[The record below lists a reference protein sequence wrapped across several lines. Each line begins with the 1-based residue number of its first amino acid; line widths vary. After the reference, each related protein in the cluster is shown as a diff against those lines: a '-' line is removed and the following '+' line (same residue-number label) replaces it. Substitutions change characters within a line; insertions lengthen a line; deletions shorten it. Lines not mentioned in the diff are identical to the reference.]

1 MRDLFCKIKHMN
13 YLFKLCL
20 VGDSGTGK
28 TTFIESLIKNFYYES
43 KEKTVAI
50 DLLTYMIDDIKFQVW
65 DTSGNIM
72 FFSIVRSYFKDA
84 SGILLFFSDKKS
96 FDSIDYWVEEIRKI
110 NQKCKL
116 ILIQSMCDFDLEYI
130 VEDEVRLKCDK
141 YFIDKF
147 IKIDSKYM
155 KNIGSVLPEM
165 AKLLVHKRAVS
176 FNNTTDYIKLEGDG
190 EDEGKSFCNKC
201 IVL

>member
-1 MRDLFCKIKHMN
+1 MN
-13 YLFKLCL
+13 YLFKVCL

-28 TTFIESLIKNFYYES
+28 TTFIESLVKNFYYES
-43 KEKTVAI
+43 KEQTVAI
-50 DLLTYMIDDIKFQVW
+50 DLLTYIIDDIKFQVW

-72 FFSIVRSYFKDA
+72 FLGIVRSYFKDA

-96 FDSIDYWVEEIRKI
+96 FDNLEYWIGEIRKI

-116 ILIQSMCDFDLEYI
+116 IMIQSMSDSNIEYI
-130 VEDEVRLKCDK
+130 GEDEVRLKCDK
-141 YFIDKF
+141 YVVDKF
-147 IKIDSKYM
+147 IRIDSKYM
-155 KNIGSVLPEM
+155 KNIEIVLPEM

-176 FNNTTDYIKLEGDG
+176 YNNTTDYIKLEGDG

>member
-1 MRDLFCKIKHMN
+1 MN
-13 YLFKLCL
+13 YLFKVCL

-43 KEKTVAI
+43 KEQTVAI
-50 DLLTYMIDDIKFQVW
+50 DLLTYIVDDIKFQVW

-72 FFSIVRSYFKDA
+72 FLGIVRSYFKDA

-96 FDSIDYWVEEIRKI
+96 FDNLEYWIGEIRKI

-116 ILIQSMCDFDLEYI
+116 IMIQSMSDSNIEYI
-130 VEDEVRLKCDK
+130 GEDEVRLKCDK
-141 YFIDKF
+141 YVVDKF
-147 IKIDSKYM
+147 IRIDSKYM
-155 KNIGSVLPEM
+155 KNIEIVLPEM

-176 FNNTTDYIKLEGDG
+176 YNNTTDYIKLEGDG
-190 EDEGKSFCNKC
+190 DDKSFCNKC
-201 IVL
+201 SIL

>member
-1 MRDLFCKIKHMN
+1 MN
-13 YLFKLCL
+13 YLFRICL

-43 KEKTVAI
+43 KEKTIAI

-72 FFSIVRSYFKDA
+72 FLGIVRSYFKDA

-96 FDSIDYWVEEIRKI
+96 FDNIDYWIDEIRKI

-116 ILIQSMCDFDLEYI
+116 ILIQSMCDSSIEYI
-130 VEDEVRLKCDK
+130 GEDEVRLKCDK
-141 YFIDKF
+141 NRIDKF
-147 IKIDSKYM
+147 IQIDSKYM
-155 KNIGSVLPEM
+155 KNIETVLPEM

-176 FNNTTDYIKLEGDG
+176 FNNTTDYIKMEGEG
-190 EDEGKSFCNKC
+190 EEGGKSMCDKC

>member
-1 MRDLFCKIKHMN
+1 MN
-13 YLFKLCL
+13 YLFKICL

-43 KEKTVAI
+43 KEKTIAI
-50 DLLTYMIDDIKFQVW
+50 DLLTYMVDDIKFQVW

-72 FFSIVRSYFKDA
+72 FIGIVRSYFKDA

-96 FDSIDYWVEEIRKI
+96 FDNIDYWVEEIRKI

-116 ILIQSMCDFDLEYI
+116 VLIQSMCVFDLEYI
-130 VEDEVRLKCDK
+130 GEDDVRLKCDK
-141 YFIDKF
+141 NRIDKF
-147 IKIDSKYM
+147 IRIDSKYM

-176 FNNTTDYIKLEGDG
+176 FNNTTDYIKLEG
-190 EDEGKSFCNKC
+190 EEEEEGKSLCDKC
-201 IVL
+201 SVL

>member
-1 MRDLFCKIKHMN
+1 MN
-13 YLFKLCL
+13 YLFKVCL

-43 KEKTVAI
+43 KENTVAI

-72 FFSIVRSYFKDA
+72 FLSIVRSYFKDA

-96 FDSIDYWVEEIRKI
+96 FDNIDYWVEEIRKI

-141 YFIDKF
+141 NFVDKF
-147 IKIDSKYM
+147 IRIDSKYM
-155 KNIGSVLPEM
+155 KNIESVLPEM

-176 FNNTTDYIKLEGDG
+176 FNNTTDYIKLEG
-190 EDEGKSFCNKC
+190 EDEGKSFCDKC
-201 IVL
+201 SVL

>member
-1 MRDLFCKIKHMN
+1 MN
-13 YLFKLCL
+13 YLFKICL

-43 KEKTVAI
+43 KEKTIAI
-50 DLLTYMIDDIKFQVW
+50 DLLTYMMDDIKFQVW

-72 FFSIVRSYFKDA
+72 FLGIVRSYFKDA

-96 FDSIDYWVEEIRKI
+96 FDNIDYWVEEIRKI
-110 NQKCKL
+110 NQKCKI
-116 ILIQSMCDFDLEYI
+116 ILIQSMCDSNIEYI
-130 VEDEVRLKCDK
+130 GQDEVHIKCDK
-141 YFIDKF
+141 NRIDKF

-155 KNIGSVLPEM
+155 KNIESVLPEM

-176 FNNTTDYIKLEGDG
+176 YNNTTDYIKLEGDDEG
-190 EDEGKSFCNKC
+190 EDGKSFCDKC
-201 IVL
+201 SVL

>member
-1 MRDLFCKIKHMN
+1 MN
-13 YLFKLCL
+13 YLFKVCL

-43 KEKTVAI
+43 KEKTIAI

-72 FFSIVRSYFKDA
+72 FIGIVRSYFKDA

-96 FDSIDYWVEEIRKI
+96 FYNIDYWVEEIRKI
-110 NQKCKL
+110 NQKCKI
-116 ILIQSMCDFDLEYI
+116 ILIQSMCDSNIEYI
-130 VEDEVRLKCDK
+130 GEDEVRLKCDK

-155 KNIGSVLPEM
+155 KNIGCVLSEM

-190 EDEGKSFCNKC
+190 DDKSFCNKC
-201 IVL
+201 SVL

>member
-1 MRDLFCKIKHMN
+1 MN
-13 YLFKLCL
+13 YLFKICL

-50 DLLTYMIDDIKFQVW
+50 DLLTYMVDDIKFQVW

-72 FFSIVRSYFKDA
+72 FLGIVRSYFKDA

-96 FDSIDYWVEEIRKI
+96 FNNIDYWIDEIRKI

-116 ILIQSMCDFDLEYI
+116 ILIQSMCDSSIEYI
-130 VEDEVRLKCDK
+130 GEDEVRLKCDK
-141 YFIDKF
+141 YFVDKF
-147 IKIDSKYM
+147 IRIDSKYM

-190 EDEGKSFCNKC
+190 DDKSFCNKC
-201 IVL
+201 SVL

>member
-1 MRDLFCKIKHMN
+1 MN
-13 YLFKLCL
+13 YLFKVCL

-43 KEKTVAI
+43 KEKTIAI
-50 DLLTYMIDDIKFQVW
+50 DLLTYIIDDIKFQVW

-72 FFSIVRSYFKDA
+72 FIGIVRSYFKDA

-96 FDSIDYWVEEIRKI
+96 FDNIDYWIDEIRKI

-116 ILIQSMCDFDLEYI
+116 ILIQSMCNSSIEYI
-130 VEDEVRLKCDK
+130 GEDEVRLKCDK
-141 YFIDKF
+141 YFVDKF
-147 IKIDSKYM
+147 IRIDSKYM

-165 AKLLVHKRAVS
+165 VKLLVHKRAVS

-190 EDEGKSFCNKC
+190 DDKSFCNKC
-201 IVL
+201 NVL

>member
-1 MRDLFCKIKHMN
+1 MN
-13 YLFKLCL
+13 YLFKVCL

-43 KEKTVAI
+43 NENTVAI
-50 DLLTYMIDDIKFQVW
+50 DLLTYMVDDIKFQVW

-72 FFSIVRSYFKDA
+72 FLGIVRSYFKDA

-110 NQKCKL
+110 NQKCKI
-116 ILIQSMCDFDLEYI
+116 ILIQSMCDSNIEYI
-130 VEDEVRLKCDK
+130 GEDEVRLKCDK
-141 YFIDKF
+141 YFVDKF

-155 KNIGSVLPEM
+155 KNIESVLPEM

-176 FNNTTDYIKLEGDG
+176 FNNTTDYIKLEGD
-190 EDEGKSFCNKC
+190 DEGKSFCDKC
-201 IVL
+201 SVL

>member
-1 MRDLFCKIKHMN
+1 
-13 YLFKLCL
+13 
-20 VGDSGTGK
+20 
-28 TTFIESLIKNFYYES
+28 
-43 KEKTVAI
+43 
-50 DLLTYMIDDIKFQVW
+50 MIDDIKFQVW

-72 FFSIVRSYFKDA
+72 FLGIVRSYFKDA

-96 FDSIDYWVEEIRKI
+96 FDNIDYWIEEIRKI

-116 ILIQSMCDFDLEYI
+116 ILIQSMCDSSIEYI
-130 VEDEVRLKCDK
+130 GEDEVRLKCDK

-147 IKIDSKYM
+147 IRIDSKYM
-155 KNIGSVLPEM
+155 KNIGCVLPEM

-190 EDEGKSFCNKC
+190 EEGKSFCDKC
-201 IVL
+201 SVL

>member
-1 MRDLFCKIKHMN
+1 MN
-13 YLFKLCL
+13 YLFRICL

-43 KEKTVAI
+43 KEKTIAI
-50 DLLTYMIDDIKFQVW
+50 DLLTYMVDDIKFQVW

-72 FFSIVRSYFKDA
+72 FLGIVRSYFKDA

-96 FDSIDYWVEEIRKI
+96 FDNIDYWVGEIQKI

-116 ILIQSMCDFDLEYI
+116 ILIQSMSDSNIEYI
-130 VEDEVRLKCDK
+130 GEDEVRLKCDK

-147 IKIDSKYM
+147 IRIDSKYM

-176 FNNTTDYIKLEGDG
+176 YNNTTDYIKLEGEG
-190 EDEGKSFCNKC
+190 EDKSFCNKC
-201 IVL
+201 NVL